1 MKASKRLALVLCALL
16 CACLTCACGE
26 TGGQEEKR
34 MKQLLSDPAFE
45 YGFGVMDI
53 MNTSGYKVV
62 NTLDLLGKAKGD
74 FKWRL
79 AQWGTKPENSFEQIE
94 GAEAPDG
101 AVRYEN
107 SGKLVE
113 VYPGSG
119 RIYLEVRAQNE
130 YDAPRESMGMWPH
143 LLIEEVFADNGRSVS
158 LGEISSLNMELDFE
172 IVKSIRHM
180 TDEEYDAGLHCAQ
193 VSWYITLNSTKPGVS
208 DYIWFGLPLYD
219 SRSEDR
225 FNDGYTGIDKGTE
238 TGTGMLIYSL
248 SSRNYL
254 DSPVGVGN
262 RKAFRID
269 ILPEIQR
276 ALDYAQNNG
285 ILLNH
290 SIEDFRVGSMNLGWE
305 VPGTYECGLRINK
318 IGIEYEQR

>member
-16 CACLTCACGE
+16 CACLPCACGE
-26 TGGQEEKR
+26 TGGQEEKG

-130 YDAPRESMGMWPH
+130 YDAPR
-143 LLIEEVFADNGRSVS
+143 
-158 LGEISSLNMELDFE
+158 
-172 IVKSIRHM
+172 
-180 TDEEYDAGLHCAQ
+180 
-193 VSWYITLNSTKPGVS
+193 
-208 DYIWFGLPLYD
+208 
-219 SRSEDR
+219 
-225 FNDGYTGIDKGTE
+225 
-238 TGTGMLIYSL
+238 
-248 SSRNYL
+248 
-254 DSPVGVGN
+254 
-262 RKAFRID
+262 
-269 ILPEIQR
+269 
-276 ALDYAQNNG
+276 
-285 ILLNH
+285 
-290 SIEDFRVGSMNLGWE
+290 
-305 VPGTYECGLRINK
+305 
-318 IGIEYEQR
+318 